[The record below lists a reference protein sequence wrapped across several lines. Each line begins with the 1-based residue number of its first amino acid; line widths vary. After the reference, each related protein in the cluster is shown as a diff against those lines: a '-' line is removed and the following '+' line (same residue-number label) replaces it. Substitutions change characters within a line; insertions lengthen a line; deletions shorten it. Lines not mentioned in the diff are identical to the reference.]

1 MLKGKAKIE
10 LTNVKTGEKETYES
24 ENMITNFFND
34 LFTPDPYAS
43 FLSAINQKYKDNTYS
58 SQNDALASVIQQLT
72 KGLVLWDNT
81 LEENADKYHSYDHD
95 ALAVGVANNIVYS
108 GNITTRGSYN
118 QKESSILLSSPFP
131 KSGEQIKYVWDFDTS
146 HGIGTIKSISLCPPI
161 NTYFMPAL
169 ENLQSEQYAY
179 NENYGELYRTI
190 ITDNMNKYLLY
201 QFYNS
206 IDRLHLRSYIKDNIE
221 YTIDINKLFV
231 ERKLLIQSR
240 TIKGQYNF
248 LINGLYDKF
257 NQAYMNDSWK
267 TIQELEIPSELENV
281 ILNEKQD
288 AKYSTAFFNF
298 ASNGKLR
305 ILFFPNY
312 QDYISS
318 TDTVYIWEI
327 NIFDNYSSKV
337 LTFNNIIPDGYYIT
351 TMNYNISPMDLISN
365 NAYTNDWRL
374 ACNNLYCFTDNYLYF
389 EAIQW
394 NDINSY
400 YYNPEQTL
408 HTNAKN
414 IKLMILNL
422 NTGECKEIYDNSTDI
437 NPIYGIKMFDQAYIN
452 NSSFG
457 FDAYCLRKITTYKD
471 NLYFCTNSN
480 KTDCGISCTRN
491 KFINGYYRNEA
502 IDDRNTPMLT
512 KNGLIIDRDFNY
524 AMVNPFSFCTIN
536 NLETPITKGNDQVMK
551 ITYTLTVD

>member
-1 MLKGKAKIE
+1 MIKGKAKIE
-10 LTNVKTGEKETYES
+10 LTNVKTGEKETHES

-43 FLSAINQKYKDNTYS
+43 FLSAINQKYEENTRS

-169 ENLQSEQYAY
+169 ENLKSEQYDY

-190 ITDNMNKYLLY
+190 ITNKMNKYLLY

-327 NIFDNYSSKV
+327 NIFDNYSSRV
-337 LTFNNIIPDGYYIT
+337 LIFNNIIPDGYYIT

-365 NAYTNDWRL
+365 NAYTNNWRL

-400 YYNPEQTL
+400 YSSPEQTL

-452 NSSFG
+452 KSYRG
-457 FDAYCLRKITTYKD
+457 FDSYCLQKITTYKD

-480 KTDCGISCTRN
+480 ETDCGISCTRN
-491 KFINGYYRNEA
+491 KFINGYHRNEA

>member
-10 LTNVKTGEKETYES
+10 LTNVKTGEKEIHES

-43 FLSAINQKYKDNTYS
+43 FLSAINQKYEENTRL
-58 SQNDALASVIQQLT
+58 SQNDALASVIQQST

-118 QKESSILLSSPFP
+118 HKESSILLSSPFP

-169 ENLQSEQYAY
+169 ENLKSEQYAY
-179 NENYGELYRTI
+179 NGNYGELYRTT
-190 ITDNMNKYLLY
+190 ITNNMNKYLLY

-257 NQAYMNDSWK
+257 NHAYMNDSWK
-267 TIQELEIPSELENV
+267 IIQELEIPSELENV

-365 NAYTNDWRL
+365 NAYTDNWRL

-394 NDINSY
+394 NDINNY
-400 YYNPEQTL
+400 YHSPEQTL

-437 NPIYGIKMFDQAYIN
+437 NPIYGIKMFDQAFMN
-452 NSSFG
+452 NSSYG
-457 FDAYCLRKITTYKD
+457 FDLYCLRKITTYKD
-471 NLYFCTNSN
+471 NLYFCTSRNE
-480 KTDCGISCTRN
+480 TDCGISCTRN
-491 KFINGYYRNEA
+491 KFINGYYINEA
-502 IDDRNTPMLT
+502 IDNRNTQMLT